1 MPSASRRFLFLL
13 LLAGCGAPSREPA
26 PRNTQAGSPRAWR
39 GPDRPLEPVSESGT
53 ALLRAWAR
61 ADSGEVE
68 AEPARVS
75 QAESAPIATE
85 GPDGRGSAAPGVALS
100 PPAGEPAPIP
110 PEPIPTPP
118 EEEGLPAI
126 ATPAPVETRA
136 PPEAPPPVDPERRVD
151 RRASIVLMWYFQ
163 RDDDPDS
170 LGRSELEEAFSQYD
184 WNKNGVV
191 IELEFDAT
199 TGSSAEYGRE
209 PQGEAL
215 ELLGDV
221 EPLEALLAAVDSD
234 ADGAL
239 SLNEL
244 LAFHDTRFAQSGH

>member
-1 MPSASRRFLFLL
+1 MPSASRCLLFLL

-61 ADSGEVE
+61 ADSDELE
-68 AEPARVS
+68 AEPALVS
-75 QAESAPIATE
+75 QAESVPTAPG
-85 GPDGRGSAAPGVALS
+85 GPDGRGPAAP
-100 PPAGEPAPIP
+100 E
-110 PEPIPTPP
+110 
-118 EEEGLPAI
+118 
-126 ATPAPVETRA
+126 APVETPA